1 MSSSSSPPPA
11 FDPQS
16 PNPPGQAADPR
27 AAVAKPKKKK
37 RRFLKFMFVCFI
49 LLVGVIGA
57 APYIAS
63 TRAGADTLLGLLNR
77 QIQGNIAV
85 ESLSLNWTGPIEL
98 RGVEVTDPEKRV
110 VLAADRVSLQKG
122 VFGFATAPLRLGR
135 IEMQK
140 PDALL
145 FLDRN
150 DELSIAR
157 AFAPRVKSTEPAGPL
172 PDLYGTL
179 ILSDGDVST
188 QREGGESYDVTGL
201 NGEVELSS
209 LANWKCKLDLTAAD
223 GTTITSDVDVRDLV
237 RNGAFELAGGSGVLN
252 LKTSGPLALG
262 PLLKVLAPG
271 LGMDGALAIDIK
283 TLTEGGK
290 MTTDFNLAGTK
301 LRAVGDTQLTAAPID
316 FTLVGKGSRDGDVLT
331 ANFEL
336 GGDPGTIKSDIVYN
350 NAGKPTSMTPDEL
363 LAAVVSGKAINLPD
377 LVVNSSG
384 SIDLAKLQKAI
395 PGVLKTTEG
404 GEITGGRLEIAS
416 LTARGGAN
424 PSAKG
429 TITVKDLTA
438 TSGGK
443 VARVEPIAINID
455 SEVTPGKGLFVNAL
469 TLDSSFAKVS
479 AKGSAADLTANFQGS
494 LARLQQE
501 LGQIFDLSAF
511 TLAGE
516 FKGDLRM
523 QRVSDDRID
532 MALTAN
538 TQGLK
543 YGAGQRVVDLGNV
556 SIQNKSALAL
566 VDNSVRRID
575 ISETKADL
583 GGQVVIAAD
592 GSYEPDKGAYSA
604 NIDVSKADLAYFAPR
619 ATALG
624 MPELSRFSGNLTAK
638 ATARCDGANQPM
650 ITSGSAMA
658 TNVAVDRKPA
668 LEGTTNV
675 QWTQL
680 KVGAAG
686 ERIDLESAKVDG
698 PSAQLNARQLV
709 WQSGAAADLRADIS
723 GNAELASL
731 VRTAAAFSGDTG
743 KPAAISGR
751 WSIEGK
757 VASAGGDVSI
767 NGRGGVD
774 NLIVGEGTDAIREKR
789 LDYEIDGKL
798 DSNSRLTLT
807 KGRIKSTPLTADITG
822 SIDQLNTSR
831 VLALRGSYDASWE
844 QLSAILHEL
853 SPSTAK
859 TILVRGKSGGP
870 LQIDGPLNQPNIKPA
885 FRGLSGGTTIGWDS
899 ALLYGVALGSAKID
913 PALKD
918 GRISIPQTAIAVSE
932 GRVNLRGDIDLTG
945 ADPVLR
951 VPGQWNALENVAV
964 TREMGTE
971 LLSHINPIF
980 GFMSRLEGKINLHSN
995 DLVLPLGGTDKSV
1008 GAGKGMLDLRQMQMQ
1023 PGGFLGELLELGGLP
1038 IRDLYPVEVGKVD
1051 FIVKE
1056 GRIHYDNFT
1065 LTFPDKF
1072 DVKFYGSV
1080 GLDDSIDLIVS
1091 LPVSPAM
1098 LSKMGVSALPVDLT
1112 GLRIDVPMV
1121 GTRENPRLDFSK
1133 VDTKKL
1139 LKAVVDPNDPT
1150 KIIGGLLGGQPGA
1163 EPAAGDPGAK
1173 PKLGGGI
1180 IPAGDKPKSGGTKLT
1195 GKNKPKPADAPKG
1208 EPPRTDP
1215 PKGEPP
1221 KADAPKEPP
1230 PKEDGGARP
1239 KIKLKPRPRPQQNP

>member
-1 MSSSSSPPPA
+1 MSPPNPT
-11 FDPQS
+11 PQPS
-16 PNPPGQAADPR
+16 QPGQNIPGSTTDPR
-27 AAVAKPKKKK
+27 SVVIKPKKK
-37 RRFLKFMFVCFI
+37 RRFLKFMLFCFI
-49 LLVGVIGA
+49 LLVGVIAA

-63 TRAGADTLLGLLNR
+63 TRAGADTLLGLLNK
-77 QIQGNIAV
+77 QIQGNVAIQDV
-85 ESLSLNWTGPIEL
+85 SLSWTGPIEL
-98 RGVEVTDPEKRV
+98 RGVQVTDPEKRV
-110 VLAADRVSLQKG
+110 VLAADRVSMQKG
-122 VFGFATAPLRLGR
+122 VFGMATAPLRLGR
-135 IEMQK
+135 VEVQK

-145 FLDRN
+145 FLDKN

-157 AFAPRVKSTEPAGPL
+157 AFSPIEKSNEPPGPL
-172 PDLYGTL
+172 PDLHGTL
-179 ILSDGDVST
+179 VLNDGDVST
-188 QREGGESYDVTGL
+188 QREGGESYDVSGL
-201 NGEVELSS
+201 NGEVELAS

-223 GTTITSDVDVRDLV
+223 GTTITSDVDLRDLV

-262 PLLKVLAPG
+262 PLLKVIAPG
-271 LGMDGALAIDIK
+271 LGMDGAVAIDIK
-283 TLTEGGK
+283 TLTEAGK
-290 MTTDFNLAGTK
+290 TTTDFNLAGSK
-301 LRAVGDTQLTAAPID
+301 LRAVGDTQITAAPID

-336 GGDPGTIKSDIVYN
+336 SGDPGTIKSDIVYN
-350 NAGKPTSMTPDEL
+350 NAGKSVQLSPDDF
-363 LAAVVSGKAINLPD
+363 LAAIVSGKAINLPD

-395 PGVLKTTEG
+395 PGILKTHEG

-416 LTARGGAN
+416 LTARGGST

-429 TITVKDLTA
+429 TITVKDLSA

-479 AKGSAADLTANFQGS
+479 AKGSAADLTADFQGS

-516 FKGDLRM
+516 FNGDLRM
-523 QRVSDDRID
+523 QRVSDERID

-543 YGAGQRVVDLGNV
+543 YGSGQRVVDLGNV
-556 SIQNKSALAL
+556 AIQNKSALML
-566 VDNSVRRID
+566 VNNAVRRID
-575 ISETKADL
+575 ISDTKADL
-583 GGQVVIAAD
+583 GGQVIVAAD

-604 NIDVSKADLAYFAPR
+604 NVDVSKADLAYFAPR
-619 ATALG
+619 AQALG
-624 MPELSRFSGNLTAK
+624 LPELSRFSGNLVAK
-638 ATARCDGANQPM
+638 ATAASGGSGQPI
-650 ITSGSAMA
+650 ITGGSATA
-658 TNVAVDRKPA
+658 TNVAVDGKPA
-668 LEGTTNV
+668 LEGTTTV

-680 KVGAAG
+680 KMSGD
-686 ERIDLESAKVDG
+686 RIDLDSAKIDG

-709 WQSGAAADLRADIS
+709 WQSGAANDLRADIS

-751 WSIEGK
+751 WSIDGK
-757 VASAGGDVSI
+757 VASAGGALAI
-767 NGRGGVD
+767 NGRGGID
-774 NLIVGEGTDAIREKR
+774 NLIVGEGEKAIREKR
-789 LDYEIDGKL
+789 LDYEVDGKL
-798 DSNSRLTLT
+798 EGGSRLTIS
-807 KGRIKSTPLTADITG
+807 KARITSTPLTADLSG
-822 SIDQLNTSR
+822 SIDQMNAAR
-831 VLALRGSYDASWE
+831 VLSLKGRYDASWE

-853 SPSTAK
+853 APSTAK
-859 TILVRGKSGGP
+859 TILVQGKSGGP
-870 LQIDGPLNQPNIKPA
+870 VQIDGPLNQPNVRPA
-885 FRGLSGGTTIGWDS
+885 FRGLSGGTTVGWDS
-899 ALLYGVALGSAKID
+899 AMLYGVALGAAKIE
-913 PALKD
+913 PALKE
-918 GRISIPQTAIAVSE
+918 GRITIPPTAVAVSE
-932 GRVNLRGDIDLTG
+932 GRVNLRGDLDLTG

-980 GFMSRLEGKINLHSN
+980 GFMSRLEGKINLHAT
-995 DLVLPLGGTDKSV
+995 DLVMPLGSTDKTV

-1023 PGGFLGELLELGGLP
+1023 PGGFLGELLELGGMPLK
-1038 IRDLYPVEVGKVD
+1038 DLYPVEIGKVD
-1051 FIVKE
+1051 FVVKE

-1065 LTFPDKF
+1065 LTFPEKF
-1072 DVKFYGSV
+1072 DIKFYGSV

-1139 LKAVVDPNDPT
+1139 LQAVVKPNDPT
-1150 KIIGGLLGGQPGA
+1150 KVIGDILGGGVPGLTQPGEA
-1163 EPAAGDPGAK
+1163 GAK
-1173 PKLGGGI
+1173 PE
-1180 IPAGDKPKSGGTKLT
+1180 PSAADKPKLKPKTGPKLT
-1195 GKNKPKPADAPKG
+1195 GSGGKPKADSPKA
-1208 EPPRTDP
+1208 D
-1215 PKGEPP
+1215 PP
-1221 KADAPKEPP
+1221 KADPPKAEPPKTDPPKEPP
-1230 PKEDGGARP
+1230 PKEGGDKP
-1239 KIKLKPRPRPQQNP
+1239 KVKLKPRPRPQQNP

>member
-1 MSSSSSPPPA
+1 MSL
-11 FDPQS
+11 
-16 PNPPGQAADPR
+16 PNPTPQPSNSTPPR
-27 AAVAKPKKKK
+27 DAAVETRTVAVKPKKKK

-49 LLVGVIGA
+49 LLVGVIAA

-63 TRAGADTLLGLLNR
+63 TQTGSNALLGWVNN

-85 ESLSLNWTGPIEL
+85 QTVSLSWTGPIEL
-98 RGVEVTDPEKRV
+98 RGVQVTDPEKRV
-110 VLAADRVSLQKG
+110 VLAADRISMQHG
-122 VFGFATAPLRLGR
+122 VFSLATAPLRLGR
-135 IEMQK
+135 IEAHK

-145 FLDRN
+145 YLDKD

-157 AFAPRVKSTEPAGPL
+157 AFSPRIKSTAPPGPL
-172 PDLYGTL
+172 PDLHGTL
-179 ILSDGDVST
+179 VLSDGDVRT
-188 QREGGESYDVTGL
+188 QREGGESYDVSGL
-201 NGEVELSS
+201 NGEVELAS
-209 LANWKCKLDLTAAD
+209 LSNWKCKLDLTAAD
-223 GTTITSDVDVRDLV
+223 GTRISSDVDVRDLV
-237 RNGAFELAGGSGVLN
+237 RNGAFQIAGGSGRIN
-252 LKTSGPLALG
+252 LKTSGPVALG

-271 LGMDGALAIDIK
+271 LGMDGAVAVDIK
-283 TLTEGGK
+283 TLAEGGK
-290 MTTDFNLAGTK
+290 TTTDFNLAGSK
-301 LRAVGDTQLTAAPID
+301 LRAAGDTKLAAAPID

-350 NAGKPTSMTPDEL
+350 NAGKSVKMTPDDL
-363 LAAVVSGKAINLPD
+363 LAAIVSGKAINLPD

-395 PGVLKTTEG
+395 PGILKTHQG

-429 TITVKDLTA
+429 TITVTDLSA

-479 AKGSAADLTANFQGS
+479 AKGSAADLSATFQGS
-494 LARLQQE
+494 LGRLQQE

-523 QRVSDDRID
+523 QRVSDERID

-543 YGAGQRVVDLGNV
+543 YGSGQRVVDLGNV
-556 SIQNKSALAL
+556 SMQNKSALTL
-566 VDNSVRRID
+566 VNNSVRRID
-575 ISETKADL
+575 ITDTKADL

-592 GSYEPDKGAYSA
+592 GAYEPDKGAYSA
-604 NIDVSKADLAYFAPR
+604 NLDVSKADLAYFAPR
-619 ATALG
+619 ASALG
-624 MPELSRFSGNLTAK
+624 LPELARFSGNLTAK
-638 ATARCDGANQPM
+638 ATARCDGVNQP
-650 ITSGSAMA
+650 IVTSGSALA

-680 KVGAAG
+680 KLGTAG
-686 ERIDLESAKVDG
+686 DRIDLESAKIDG
-698 PSAQLNARQLV
+698 PSAQFNARQLV
-709 WQSGAAADLRADIS
+709 WQSGAANDLRADIS

-731 VRTAAAFSGDTG
+731 LRTAAAFSGDP
-743 KPAAISGR
+743 KSPAILGR

-757 VASAGGDVSI
+757 IASAGGDLAI

-774 NLIVGEGTDAIREKR
+774 NLVVGEGQDAIREKR

-798 DSNSRLTLT
+798 DSRSRLTLNR
-807 KGRIKSTPLTADITG
+807 GRIKSTPLTADITG
-822 SIDQLNTSR
+822 SIDQMNTTR
-831 VLALRGSYDASWE
+831 VLALKGNYDASWE

-853 SPSTAK
+853 SPATAK
-859 TILVRGKSGGP
+859 TILVRGRSGGP
-870 LQIDGPLNQPNIKPA
+870 LQIEGPLNQPNLTPA
-885 FRGLSGGTTIGWDS
+885 FRGLSGATTISWDS
-899 ALLYGVALGSAKID
+899 AMLYGVALGTARIE
-913 PALKD
+913 PALRD
-918 GRISIPQTAIAVSE
+918 GRISIPPSAVAVSE

-980 GFMSRLEGKINLHSN
+980 GFMSRLEGKINLHST
-995 DLVLPLGGTDKSV
+995 DLVLPLGGKDKTV

-1051 FIVKE
+1051 FIVKN

-1065 LTFPDKF
+1065 LAFPDKF

-1080 GLDDSIDLIVS
+1080 GFDDSIDLIVS

-1098 LSKMGVSALPVDLT
+1098 LSRMKVSALPVDLT

-1139 LKAVVDPNDPT
+1139 LQAVVKPNDPT
-1150 KIIGGLLGGQPGA
+1150 KVIGDIIGIGQPGA
-1163 EPAAGDPGAK
+1163 NQPGDAGATADP
-1173 PKLGGGI
+1173 PT
-1180 IPAGDKPKSGGTKLT
+1180 GDKPKLKPKIGPRLT
-1195 GKNKPKPADAPKG
+1195 GGGDKPKA
-1208 EPPRTDP
+1208 DP
-1215 PKGEPP
+1215 PQADPP
-1221 KADAPKEPP
+1221 KADPPKEPPP
-1230 PKEDGGARP
+1230 PKEDGGDKP